1 MKIKKAY
8 SYSSDNQIWRLLIS
22 ETEKL
27 VIEIRDTEKKEVY
40 FSCLKIETGEL
51 IFDNFQMP
59 EKFWIGVDEIYG
71 DIMFLHKFAKPD
83 MPGHREILAFDLN
96 TQKVLWEND
105 QFTYHF
111 SFEGNSFVSISTMTG
126 DKYFLLDPKTGDF
139 SDQNEKGREYF
150 EIKRSEYENS
160 KDYSD
165 YIFPERYSTSSNDE
179 LSSTIKKIIDGL
191 EIIGNIEVGKYENL
205 FLMNY
210 HFRNKNNLIENRF
223 AAIDIDKQKIIF
235 KEILNRN
242 LNAFVPDSFFVYKDL
257 LFLLVDR
264 QKIKVHKMI

>member
-8 SYSSDNQIWRLLIS
+8 SFSSTKQIWRLLIS
-22 ETEKL
+22 ETGKL
-27 VIEIRDTEKKEVY
+27 VIESRDTDKKEVY
-40 FSCLKIETGEL
+40 FSCLNIETGEI
-51 IFDNFQMP
+51 IFNDHQIR
-59 EKFWIGVDEIYG
+59 EKFWIGIDEIYG

-83 MPGHREILAFDLN
+83 MPGHREIIAFDLN

-111 SFEGNSFVSISTMTG
+111 TFEGNSFVSISTMTG
-126 DKYFLLDPKTGDF
+126 DKYFLLDPKTGEF

-150 EIKRSEYENS
+150 EIKRSEYDYT

-165 YIFPERYSTSSNDE
+165 YVFPERYSAESNNE
-179 LSSTIKKIIDGL
+179 LSSLIEKTIEGR
-191 EIIGNIEVGKYENL
+191 EIIGNIEFGKYGNL

-223 AAIDIDKQKIIF
+223 AAIEIDKQKTIF
-235 KEILNRN
+235 KETLNRD

-257 LFLLVDR
+257 LILLVDK
-264 QKIKVHKMI
+264 QKVKVHKMI